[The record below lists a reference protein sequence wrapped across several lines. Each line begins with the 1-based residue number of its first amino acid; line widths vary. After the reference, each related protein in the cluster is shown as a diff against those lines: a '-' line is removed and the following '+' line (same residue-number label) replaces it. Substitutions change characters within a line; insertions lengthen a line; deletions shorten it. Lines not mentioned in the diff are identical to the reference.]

1 MTPVKDHLEHNVV
14 KARLNTWMSPDHRCL
29 FISVITF
36 PIGSLISEK
45 LADGF
50 VCCAILFPAGIPV
63 IPLGERMKKS
73 SSPCIPC
80 IFAQFTVE
88 LLKRSRP
95 PVDASLVLF
104 SPPGAVNTSQVLT
117 GESSPLPAGVTS
129 RSPHYLSFVSVT
141 LARGLAWHLR
151 RYPRRKK
158 QEVESSCPGCPG
170 DFTLATPLCL

>member
-1 MTPVKDHLEHNVV
+1 MDVTRSQVPLHFSDN
-14 KARLNTWMSPDHRCL
+14 
-29 FISVITF
+29 F
-36 PIGSLISEK
+36 PNWFLDPISEK

-73 SSPCIPC
+73 SYSCIPC

-117 GESSPLPAGVTS
+117 GESSPLPAGITS
-129 RSPHYLSFVSVT
+129 RSPPLFVLCFCNSGQR
-141 LARGLAWHLR
+141 LGLA
-151 RYPRRKK
+151 
-158 QEVESSCPGCPG
+158 SSQTSKEEKTGG
-170 DFTLATPLCL
+170 